1 MEEFIIRHIEKN
13 HKVLLDQ
20 YIYNWDDTIAE
31 IFIEVSKVLDVSY
44 DQIISALK
52 RVKRNNQLV
61 FNDDIN
67 IQYFTTTANFLLF
80 SEKRFSSKNCT
91 LKREGDSYYLRTKPF
106 NHIIGKTSM
115 FCVHGYILTTAFY
128 IESKYYKDASF
139 YMKEHTIKNYML
151 NFLRKEYPE
160 LRINDILPLCF

>member
-44 DQIISALK
+44 EQIISALK
-52 RVKRNNQLV
+52 EIKRNNQLV

-67 IQYFTTTANFLLF
+67 IQYVTAIANFLLF
-80 SEKRFSSKNCT
+80 SEKKFSSKNCT
-91 LKREGDSYYLRTKPF
+91 LKREGDSYILRSKPF

-115 FCVHGYILTTAFY
+115 FCIQGYILTTAFY
-128 IESKYYKDASF
+128 IESQYYKDALF
-139 YMKEHTIKNYML
+139 YMGEHTLKNYML
-151 NFLRKEYPE
+151 NFLKKEYPE
-160 LRINDILPLCF
+160 LRITDILPLRF